1 MTTIA
6 LAVAATLFAWW
17 FGTGAIFWLNGLP
30 ARARRRS
37 VVAASVLLVA
47 ALVGIAAA
55 AHETSAGAVYLSFAC
70 GLMVWAWVELTFLT
84 GLITGP
90 NRAPAPVGLSLAA
103 RFRLAL
109 GAILWHELTILAL
122 TALVFALSWG
132 GATMTGA
139 WTMLLLWAMRTST
152 KINIFLG
159 VRNTYAGLLPEH
171 MRYLASHFSA
181 GRMNPLFPPA
191 FAAALLAAVLLI
203 AAAARAEPV
212 EAAALAILGTLAALG
227 ALEHAFLVLPIRSEM
242 LWSWSLGGRG
252 AELRDEPPPPNSHRQ
267 APLARAVA
275 HTEAT

>member
-1 MTTIA
+1 VTAIA

-30 ARARRRS
+30 PRARRRS
-37 VVAASVLLVA
+37 VAAASLLLLA
-47 ALVGIAAA
+47 ALAGIAATA
-55 AHETSAGAVYLSFAC
+55 QQATIGAVYLSFAC

-84 GLITGP
+84 GVITGP
-90 NRAPAPVGLSLAA
+90 NRTRAPAGLSLAA
-103 RFRLAL
+103 RFRLAV

-122 TALVFALSWG
+122 TAAVFALSWG

-152 KINIFLG
+152 KLNIFLG

-181 GRMNPLFPPA
+181 GRINPLFPA
-191 FAAALLAAVLLI
+191 ALAAALLAAVLLFAS
-203 AAAARAEPV
+203 AATAAPV
-212 EAAALAILGTLAALG
+212 AATGYAILGTLAALG
-227 ALEHAFLVLPIRSEM
+227 PLEHAFLVLPIRSEA
-242 LWSWSLGGRG
+242 LWSWSLGGR
-252 AELRDEPPPPNSHRQ
+252 AARIPDEPSAPSSHRRTHIS
-267 APLARAVA
+267 RAVA

>member
-1 MTTIA
+1 MTAIA
-6 LAVAATLFAWW
+6 LAIAATLFAWW

-30 ARARRRS
+30 RRARRRS
-37 VVAASVLLVA
+37 VAAASVLLVL
-47 ALVGIAAA
+47 ALVGIAA
-55 AHETSAGAVYLSFAC
+55 TAGERSVAAVYTSFAC

-90 NRAPAPVGLSLAA
+90 NRVPAPAGLSLAA
-103 RFRLAL
+103 RFRLAV

-152 KINIFLG
+152 KLNIFLG

-181 GRMNPLFPPA
+181 GRVNPLFPPA
-191 FAAALLAAVLLI
+191 FAATLLAAVLLF
-203 AAAARAEPV
+203 AAAAEASPV
-212 EAAALAILGTLAALG
+212 DATALAILGTLAALG
-227 ALEHAFLVLPIRSEM
+227 ALEHAFLVLPIRSEA
-242 LWSWSLGGRG
+242 LWSWSLGGRAG
-252 AELRDEPPPPNSHRQ
+252 HLPDAPSPPSSHRR

-275 HTEAT
+275 RTEAT

>member
-1 MTTIA
+1 VTATA

-17 FGTGAIFWLNGLP
+17 FGTGAIFWLNGLAP
-30 ARARRRS
+30 RARRRS
-37 VVAASVLLVA
+37 VAAASLLLLAALIGVAAT
-47 ALVGIAAA
+47 
-55 AHETSAGAVYLSFAC
+55 AHETTIGAVYLSFAC

-90 NRAPAPVGLSLAA
+90 NRAPAPPGLSLAA
-103 RFRLAL
+103 RFRLAV

-132 GATMTGA
+132 GATMAGA

-152 KINIFLG
+152 KLNIFLG

-171 MRYLASHFSA
+171 MRYLASHFTA

-191 FAAALLAAVLLI
+191 FAAALLAAVLLF
-203 AAAARAEPV
+203 AAAWSTAPV
-212 EAAALAILGTLAALG
+212 AATGYAILGTLAALG
-227 ALEHAFLVLPIRSEM
+227 ALEHAFLVLPVRSEA
-242 LWSWSLGGRG
+242 LWSWSLGGR
-252 AELRDEPPPPNSHRQ
+252 AARLPDEPSPPTSHRRTQ
-267 APLARAVA
+267 IPRAVA

>member
-1 MTTIA
+1 MTAIA
-6 LAVAATLFAWW
+6 LGIAATLFAWW

-30 ARARRRS
+30 RRVRRRS
-37 VVAASVLLVA
+37 VAAASVLLVL
-47 ALVGIAAA
+47 ALVGVAATA
-55 AHETSAGAVYLSFAC
+55 GETSVGAVYTSFAC

-90 NRAPAPVGLSLAA
+90 NRAPAPAGLSLAA
-103 RFRLAL
+103 RFRLAV

-132 GATMTGA
+132 GATKTGA

-152 KINIFLG
+152 KVNIFLG

-191 FAAALLAAVLLI
+191 FAAALLAAMLLF
-203 AAAARAEPV
+203 AAAAQAVPI
-212 EAAALAILGTLAALG
+212 EATAFAILGTLAALG
-227 ALEHAFLVLPIRSEM
+227 ALEHAFLVLPIRSEA
-242 LWSWSLGGRG
+242 LWSWSLGGR
-252 AELRDEPPPPNSHRQ
+252 AAQLPDEPSPPSSHPRT
-267 APLARAVA
+267 PLARAVA

>member
-1 MTTIA
+1 VTAIA

-30 ARARRRS
+30 PRARRRS
-37 VVAASVLLVA
+37 VAAASVLLVA
-47 ALVGIAAA
+47 AFVGITVS
-55 AHETSAGAVYLSFAC
+55 AHGTSAGAIYLSFAC

-90 NRAPAPVGLSLAA
+90 NRTPAPTGLSLAA
-103 RFRLAL
+103 RFRLAV

-122 TALVFALSWG
+122 TTLVFALSWG
-132 GATMTGA
+132 GETMTGA

-152 KINIFLG
+152 KLNIFLG

-191 FAAALLAAVLLI
+191 FAAALLAAVLLF
-203 AAAARAEPV
+203 AAAAQAAPI
-212 EAAALAILGTLAALG
+212 EATALAILGTLAALG
-227 ALEHAFLVLPIRSEM
+227 ALEHAFLVLPIRSEA
-242 LWSWSLGGRG
+242 LWSWSLGGR
-252 AELRDEPPPPNSHRQ
+252 AAHLPDEPPPPTSHRRTHL
-267 APLARAVA
+267 PPAVA